1 MSLPR
6 ILIADDHKVVAEGLV
21 RLLAPH
27 YDIVDTIGDG
37 SLVLNS
43 VRQHRPDVLLLDM
56 SMPGISGLEVLHQ
69 LRDQRIQCK
78 VIVLTMYAE
87 ANIAVQALRAG
98 ASGFVLKESSGDELL
113 IAIEMVL
120 SGGTYLAAGL
130 TKDIVTAMV
139 GAPEPNCV
147 ELTAHQQ
154 EVLRLVVRGMR
165 AKEIA
170 ETLQMSTRSV
180 EAIKYK
186 TMQLLNVHSTAEL
199 VRYTMEHRLVS
210 F

>member
-1 MSLPR
+1 MSLSKV
-6 ILIADDHKVVAEGLV
+6 LVADDHKVVAEGLV

-27 YDIVDTIGDG
+27 YDIVDTVG
-37 SLVLNS
+37 SGNLALDAI
-43 VRQHRPDVLLLDM
+43 RRHRPDVALLDL
-56 SMPGISGLEVLHQ
+56 SMPDISGLEVLHQ
-69 LRDQRIQCK
+69 LKEQRIQCK
-78 VIVLTMYAE
+78 VIILTMHAE
-87 ANIAVQALRAG
+87 ANIAVQALKAG
-98 ASGFVLKESSGDELL
+98 ASGFVLKESSGDELVN
-113 IAIEMVL
+113 AIEMVL

-139 GAPEPNCV
+139 GTPDHGCV
-147 ELTAHQQ
+147 ELTPHQQ
-154 EVLRLVVRGMR
+154 EVLRLVVRGLR